1 MFATLKTVLKRG
13 ALIAAS
19 NWQVTFI
26 QAVADSLFKLL
37 VAAPLLGGILL
48 VSLIVGAEPGALLTL
63 AWGDLVPALVA
74 ALLSR
79 PLVLTSF
86 LAALGVVL
94 VGGSLFVFL
103 LKGGTVAVLARA
115 EREAGPIE
123 QRPLQ
128 LDTLVAG
135 ARFSVALFVE
145 SARGLFPRYARL
157 GAALMAVYL
166 SSGAVYLI
174 TVFASR
180 AGAWWGTT
188 ALVTVAFVVWI
199 TVVNLLYLLMQVV
212 IAADDCSV
220 TSATG
225 RVSAFLRHRY
235 LHVLM
240 VFIVVL
246 AMAILATGASLLA
259 TALLGLIAFVPFF
272 GLVVL
277 PIQLLAWLLR
287 GLVFQYIGLASIGA
301 YLTLYRSYSAALA
314 AGRVPI
320 GAGLSVA
327 AGTPPETNRVRAR
340 QA

>member
-1 MFATLKTVLKRG
+1 VFATLKTVLKRG
-13 ALIAAS
+13 ALLAAS

-26 QAVADSLFKLL
+26 QTVADSLFKLL
-37 VAAPLLGGILL
+37 IAVPLLGGILL

-63 AWGDLVPALVA
+63 SWGDLVPALVS

-79 PLVLTSF
+79 PLVLASF

-94 VGGSLFVFL
+94 AGGSLFLFL
-103 LKGGTVAVLARA
+103 VKGGTVAILARA
-115 EREAGPIE
+115 EREAGPVE

-135 ARFSVALFVE
+135 ARFSVERFVE
-145 SARGLFPRYARL
+145 SARSLFPRYARL
-157 GAALMAVYL
+157 GVALMAVYL

-188 ALVTVAFVVWI
+188 ALVTVAFAAWI

-220 TSATG
+220 TSAAG
-225 RVSAFLRHRY
+225 RVTGFLRHQY
-235 LHVLM
+235 LHVLF
-240 VFIVVL
+240 VFVVVL
-246 AMAILATGASLLA
+246 VMAILATGASLLA

-272 GLVVL
+272 GLTVL
-277 PIQLLAWLLR
+277 PLQLLAWLLR
-287 GLVFQYIGLASIGA
+287 GVVFQYIGLTSIGA

-314 AGRVPI
+314 AGRLPV
-320 GAGLSVA
+320 GAGQSATGV
-327 AGTPPETNRVRAR
+327 PPETTRVRAR